1 MFLQNNKCKRNDY
14 LHLQWIAGK
23 FCFDMYFMFPSM
35 AKYTKIS
42 KSGSLY
48 SIDNFFY
55 KTVVSTVKLPL
66 SKETKCKDL
75 AVANKNQTTGTPFL
89 EDVRTHLIA

>member
-1 MFLQNNKCKRNDY
+1 
-14 LHLQWIAGK
+14 
-23 FCFDMYFMFPSM
+23 MYFIFPSM

-42 KSGSLY
+42 ESGSLY

-66 SKETKCKDL
+66 SKHTKCKDL

-89 EDVRTHLIA
+89 EAWSEHI

>member
-1 MFLQNNKCKRNDY
+1 
-14 LHLQWIAGK
+14 
-23 FCFDMYFMFPSM
+23 MYFIFPSL

-48 SIDNFFY
+48 STDNFFY

-66 SKETKCKDL
+66 SKHTKCKDL

-89 EDVRTHLIA
+89 EVRSEHI